1 VKELATWVLLTNR
14 NCVVGLKKKGSP
26 AMSLTVREDGN
37 IAGLEQMFTQSASE
51 TGETSAEASWHGADA
66 SAYTGRAKS
75 TSVAIGCY
83 R

>member
-1 VKELATWVLLTNR
+1 
-14 NCVVGLKKKGSP
+14 
-26 AMSLTVREDGN
+26 MSLTVREDGN
-37 IAGLEQMFTQSASE
+37 IAGLEQMFTQSACE
-51 TGETSAEASWHGADA
+51 TDGTRPRRAWHGADA